1 MLDDIPA
8 LKGEPAENGT
18 GVKKIGGDG
27 NGTSDGTKPKAN
39 VPTKKWNRFNI

>member
-1 MLDDIPA
+1 MKNIAVLVS
-8 LKGEPAENGT
+8 G
-18 GVKKIGGDG
+18 GGDG